1 LDEASLLL
9 LIAIII
15 FCGVLIG
22 ICCFCCGFSLGNFDT
37 LTKQKPSLDGKAE
50 DTSENTDSEVD
61 DMNLKIIAESKDGFC
76 ADVKTGFF
84 DMSRKLDSL
93 IDGQN
98 SIENQLNRMQNKIN
112 DQNLQK
118 IINNIEKSLH
128 KEWTN
133 SQPSN
138 SSQTSVKYIVER
150 SETTTNKEKT
160 KSLSPNAGITSTLCL
175 VKTESPAKIK
185 NPL

>member
-1 LDEASLLL
+1 MDEASLLL

-175 VKTESPAKIK
+175 MKTESPSKIE
-185 NPL
+185 NLL